1 MALILLF
8 LIPITEKYNI
18 TEEEKNKFQLTKLC
32 KNMVVRVLL
41 KLLKSTI
48 AQHPNLKQATNS
60 HGGYLTQIDMKLFWV
75 IFKCGKN

>member
-1 MALILLF
+1 MALVLLF

-48 AQHPNLKQATNS
+48 AQHPNLKQATNQTT
-60 HGGYLTQIDMKLFWV
+60 LMEAI
-75 IFKCGKN
+75 